1 MSAFFRQQ
9 RKFNIGFIIGHNY
22 LVDIGV
28 SAKKC
33 ENGLNQIGIEPG
45 SIEAYSSLTSTGTTQ
60 KVSEF
65 LQTDT
70 KFRFMLPSFATMNFT
85 GKVLRMIKQILIL

>member
-9 RKFNIGFIIGHNY
+9 RKFNIGFIIGAQ
-22 LVDIGV
+22 LPFDIGV

-33 ENGLNQIGIEPG
+33 ENGLNQIGVEPG
-45 SIEAYSSLTSTGTTQ
+45 SLRVYSSPTSTETTQ
-60 KVSEF
+60 KASEF

-70 KFRFMLPSFATMNFT
+70 KFRFMPPSFAMMSFT
-85 GKVLRMIKQILIL
+85 SKVLRMIKQILIL